1 MNTNKCKSCAFYE
14 PFFNNCQLYFDEVYL
29 GEGDFDIQPVNIKN
43 VSKSECNY
51 IAKDSEL

>member
-51 IAKDSEL
+51 IAKDGEL